1 MEIYKNYSKQWNEIL
16 IKYGDPRTTH
26 WAMMEGFAP
35 TILICISYV
44 ILVKK
49 IGPYLMESRKPFQ
62 LRGILIVYNSAMVVL
77 STYLFYEFLASGWW
91 NDYSF
96 VCQPVVKGY
105 SPKALRMTHTCWV
118 FFISKF
124 IELLDTIFFV
134 MRKKNNQVSFLHV
147 FHHTTMPLNWWVA
160 VKFVP
165 GGHGSFHAL
174 FNSFIHILMYF
185 YYAIAAL
192 GPKYK
197 KYLFWKK
204 HMTSLQMVQFFIVL
218 IHAAQLWFIRCDYPR
233 IFVIWIMVAAG
244 LFIGFF
250 GNFYI
255 NEYYKRRPLRSAS
268 SQPKT
273 QPIAV
278 NDEKKDD

>member
-1 MEIYKNYSKQWNEIL
+1 MEFYKNYSKQWNEIL

-118 FFISKF
+118 FSYRSLSNSSIPYSLSCAKRTIKF
-124 IELLDTIFFV
+124 RFYTYF
-134 MRKKNNQVSFLHV
+134 
-147 FHHTTMPLNWWVA
+147 TT
-160 VKFVP
+160 
-165 GGHGSFHAL
+165 
-174 FNSFIHILMYF
+174 
-185 YYAIAAL
+185 
-192 GPKYK
+192 
-197 KYLFWKK
+197 
-204 HMTSLQMVQFFIVL
+204 LQC
-218 IHAAQLWFIRCDYPR
+218 R
-233 IFVIWIMVAAG
+233 
-244 LFIGFF
+244 
-250 GNFYI
+250 
-255 NEYYKRRPLRSAS
+255 
-268 SQPKT
+268 
-273 QPIAV
+273 
-278 NDEKKDD
+278 